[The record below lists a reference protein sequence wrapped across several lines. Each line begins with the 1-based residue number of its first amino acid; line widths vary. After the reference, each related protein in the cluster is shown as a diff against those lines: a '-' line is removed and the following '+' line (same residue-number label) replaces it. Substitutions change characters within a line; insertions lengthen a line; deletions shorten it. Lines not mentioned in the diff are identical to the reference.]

1 MRTAPIAA
9 ASLLLASLALTACSD
24 DSGGDGGNSSGNDTA
39 ASQEKATGTAC
50 KASGLTIEF
59 GPSSAAPAAG
69 DEGAVPVTLTNDKDT
84 ACTLKGFAAVHL
96 SGGGDSWGLS
106 SQEGAEAAELT
117 LEKAQSAGFTIS
129 YVRGVAGDS
138 AKSAELEEVVFNLPG
153 DSELKTYK
161 WPDAEVEL
169 KDVDKLNA
177 TVGPFLPVGD

>member
-9 ASLLLASLALTACSD
+9 ASILLAALALTACSS
-24 DSGGDGGNSSGNDTA
+24 DSGGDGGSGSGNDTP
-39 ASQEKATGTAC
+39 ASEKKDTGTAC
-50 KASGLTIEF
+50 KASALTIAF

-69 DEGAVPVTLTNDKDT
+69 DEGAVPVTLTNEKGT

-96 SGGGDSWGLS
+96 SGGGDSWGLK
-106 SQEGAEAAELT
+106 SQEGAQAAELT
-117 LEKAQSAGFTIS
+117 LAKGQSASFTIS

-138 AKSAELEEVVFNLPG
+138 AKSAELEEVVFKLPD
-153 DSELKTYK
+153 DSETKTYK

-169 KDVDKLNA
+169 KSVDRISA